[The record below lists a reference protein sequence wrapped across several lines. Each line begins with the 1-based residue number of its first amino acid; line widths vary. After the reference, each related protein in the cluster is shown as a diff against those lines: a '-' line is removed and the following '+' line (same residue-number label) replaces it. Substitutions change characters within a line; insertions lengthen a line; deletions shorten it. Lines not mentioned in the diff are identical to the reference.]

1 MNIVENI
8 QSVDFYKALEIT
20 GLGLAG
26 VFLFMALFLA
36 IIVGVDKLFPYK
48 KEADEN

>member
-1 MNIVENI
+1 MNINP
-8 QSVDFYKALEIT
+8 VDLAKALEIT
-20 GLGLAG
+20 GIGLAG

-48 KEADEN
+48 EED

>member
-8 QSVDFYKALEIT
+8 QSIDFQHALEIT
-20 GLGLAG
+20 GLGLVG

-48 KEADEN
+48 KEEE

>member
-1 MNIVENI
+1 MDIAVLE
-8 QSVDFYKALEIT
+8 KALEIT

-26 VFLFMALFLA
+26 VFIFMAIFLA

-48 KEADEN
+48 KDNNNK

>member
-1 MNIVENI
+1 
-8 QSVDFYKALEIT
+8 LEIT

-26 VFLFMALFLA
+26 VFIFMAIFLA

-48 KEADEN
+48 EEEEE

>member
-1 MNIVENI
+1 MNIIENI
-8 QSVDFYKALEIT
+8 TSIDFQHALEIT

-26 VFLFMALFLA
+26 VFIFMAVFLA

-48 KEADEN
+48 KEEE

>member
-1 MNIVENI
+1 MNTM
-8 QSVDFYKALEIT
+8 DFQNALEIT

-48 KEADEN
+48 KEEDGN